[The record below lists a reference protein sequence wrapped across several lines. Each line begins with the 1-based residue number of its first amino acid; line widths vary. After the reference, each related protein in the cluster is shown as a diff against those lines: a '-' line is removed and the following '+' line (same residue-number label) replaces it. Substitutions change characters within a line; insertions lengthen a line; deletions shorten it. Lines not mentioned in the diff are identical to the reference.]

1 MATDVTPAPGH
12 PDQAVMTFDQ
22 AQAYCTALTKRSG
35 SNFYYSFLF
44 LPRPRRDAMYTVY
57 AFCRE
62 VDSAVDEAPAGSDPA
77 TVLAQWRAELA
88 AAYKGTP
95 RAPVAISLAEH
106 AKRLEIPQSYFE
118 EIILGV
124 EMDLTTRRYATFEDL
139 YPYCYRVASVVGL
152 ICLKVFGTQSAL
164 AIEYAVNLGIAF
176 QLTNILRDLGTDAE
190 QGRVYLPQ
198 EDLARFQYGERE
210 LLERRYSPQFT
221 ELMTFQCQR
230 ARRFYEKARRAIAS
244 MPAHDR
250 RALTVAEIM
259 RGVYARILDRIESSG
274 YRVLD
279 NRVSLPASRRLAI
292 AGGVW
297 LRSRFA

>member
-1 MATDVTPAPGH
+1 
-12 PDQAVMTFDQ
+12 
-22 AQAYCTALTKRSG
+22 
-35 SNFYYSFLF
+35 
-44 LPRPRRDAMYTVY
+44 MYTVY

-77 TVLAQWRAELA
+77 PVLAQWRAELA

-95 RAPVAISLAEH
+95 STPVAISLAEH
-106 AKRLEIPQSYFE
+106 VKRLEIPQSYFE

-124 EMDLTTRRYATFEDL
+124 EMDLISRRYATFEDL

-152 ICLKVFGTQSAL
+152 ICLKVFGTQSSL
-164 AIEYAVNLGIAF
+164 AIDYAVNLGVAF
-176 QLTNILRDLGTDAE
+176 QLTNILRDLGTDAA
-190 QGRVYLPQ
+190 QGRIYLPQ
-198 EDLARFQYGERE
+198 EDLARFQYGEQD

-221 ELMTFQCQR
+221 ELMTFECQR
-230 ARRFYEKARRAIAS
+230 ARRFYDNARQAIAS
-244 MPAHDR
+244 MPVHDR
-250 RALTVAEIM
+250 RSLTVAEIM
-259 RGVYARILDRIESSG
+259 RGVYARILERIEKSG

-279 NRVSLPASRRLAI
+279 HRVSLPASRRLAI